1 VYRTEDVLATLGMVR
16 QHKLDVR
23 TVTMGVDLQSC
34 ATPDLDCL
42 CTQIRN
48 RLLHYAG
55 RLREVCQEVE
65 NRYGIPIVNRR
76 LAVSPIASVAAGHS
90 ATGYLAVARTL
101 DAVAAEVSVDL
112 VGGFTALVQKGWTE
126 GDRRLIASLPEVL
139 STTERVCASVNVG
152 TTAAGI
158 NMDAIVE
165 LGRMLKL
172 IAERTRQHD
181 GFGCAKLVIFAN
193 APADNPFM
201 AGAFH
206 GAGEPDCV
214 INIGVSGP
222 GVVKAAVE
230 DLIANSPSEPTLGDI
245 AEEIKSTAF
254 RVTRVG
260 ELIGREVAAR
270 LGPEVAFGI
279 VDLSLAP
286 TPQVGDS
293 VGEILQAMGVVR
305 LGAPGSTAALAL
317 LNDAV
322 KKGGSFASS
331 SVGGLSGAFVAVS
344 EDAALAQ
351 AVADGDLT
359 LAKLEAMTAVC
370 SVGLDMIAV
379 PGDTDAETLAALI
392 ADEVAIG
399 VVNHKTT
406 AVRVIPVP
414 GKSAGQH
421 AVFGGLFGKM
431 AILPIH
437 AASGSTAFVRHGGRI
452 PAPLSSLRN

>member
-1 VYRTEDVLATLGMVR
+1 MHRTEDVLATLSMIR

-23 TVTMGVDLQSC
+23 TVTMGIDLAPCSS
-34 ATPDLDCL
+34 PDVTTL
-42 CTQIRN
+42 CDRIRA
-48 RLLHYAG
+48 RLIQYAG
-55 RLREVCQEVE
+55 RLRAVCREVE
-65 NRYGIPIVNRR
+65 GRYGIPIVNRR
-76 LAVSPIASVAAGHS
+76 IALSPIGRVAAGHS
-90 ATGYLAVARTL
+90 TEGLLAVARTL
-101 DAVAAEVSVDL
+101 DAVAAEVEVDL

-126 GDRRLIASLPEVL
+126 AERRLIAALPEVL
-139 STTERVCASVNVG
+139 STTKRVCSSVNVG
-152 TTAAGI
+152 STAAGI
-158 NMDAIVE
+158 NMDAVAA
-165 LGRMLKL
+165 LGHVLKET
-172 IAERTRQHD
+172 AERTRDDD
-181 GFGCAKLVIFAN
+181 GFGCAKIVIFGN
-193 APADNPFM
+193 ATNDNPFM

-206 GAGEPDCV
+206 GQGEPDCV

-230 DLIANSPSEPTLGDI
+230 DLVAHAPSRPTLGDI

-270 LGPEVAFGI
+270 LGVAFGI

-293 VGEILQAMGVVR
+293 VGEILQAMGVSR
-305 LGAPGSTAALAL
+305 LGGPGSTAALAL

-344 EDAALAQ
+344 EDSALAK
-351 AVADGDLT
+351 AVEAGDLT

-379 PGDTDAETLAALI
+379 PGDTDAETLSALI

-399 VVNHKTT
+399 VINHKTT

-414 GKSAGQH
+414 GKKAGER
-421 AVFGGLFGKM
+421 AVFGGLFGEM
-431 AILPIH
+431 DILPIH
-437 AASGSTAFVRHGGRI
+437 AAGGSAEFVRHGGRI

>member
-1 VYRTEDVLATLGMVR
+1 MHRTEDVLSTLGMVR

-23 TVTMGVDLQSC
+23 TVTMGIDLHPC
-34 ATPDLDCL
+34 ASPDLEVL
-42 CTQIRN
+42 CSRIRE
-48 RLLHYAG
+48 RLIRYAG
-55 RLREVCQEVE
+55 RLRAVCLEVE
-65 NRYGIPIVNRR
+65 GRYGIPIVNRR
-76 LAVSPIASVAAGHS
+76 IAVSPIATVAASHS
-90 ATGYLAVARTL
+90 AEGFLAVARTL
-101 DAVAAEVSVDL
+101 DAVAAEVGVDL
-112 VGGFTALVQKGWTE
+112 VGGFSALVQKGWTE
-126 GDRRLIASLPEVL
+126 GDRRLIETLPEVL
-139 STTERVCASVNVG
+139 STTSRVCASVNVG

-158 NMDAIVE
+158 NMDAILA
-165 LGRMLKL
+165 LGGVLVDT
-172 IAERTRQHD
+172 AQRTKDHD

-193 APADNPFM
+193 APNDNPFM

-206 GAGEPDCV
+206 GPGEPDCV

-230 DLIANSPSEPTLGDI
+230 DLINHSPKNPTLGEI
-245 AEEIKSTAF
+245 AEVIKSTAF

-260 ELIGREVAAR
+260 ELIGREVASR
-270 LGPEVAFGI
+270 LGVAFGI

-331 SVGGLSGAFVAVS
+331 SVGGLSGAFIAVS
-344 EDAALAQ
+344 EDSALAA
-351 AVADGDLT
+351 AVERGDLT

-399 VVNHKTT
+399 VINHKTT

-414 GKSAGQH
+414 GKAAGER
-421 AVFGGLFGKM
+421 AVFGGLFGEM
-431 AILPIH
+431 IILPIH
-437 AASGSTAFVRHGGRI
+437 AAGGSSAFVHHGGRI

>member
-1 VYRTEDVLATLGMVR
+1 MYRTEDVLATLGMIR

-23 TVTMGVDLQSC
+23 TVTMGIDLQPC
-34 ATPDLDCL
+34 AAPDLAAL
-42 CTQIRN
+42 CARIRE
-48 RLLHYAG
+48 RLLALAG
-55 RLREVCQEVE
+55 RLRAVCREVE
-65 NRYGIPIVNRR
+65 GRYGIPIVNRR
-76 LAVSPIASVAAGHS
+76 IAVSPIASVAAGHS
-90 ATGYLAVARTL
+90 AEGYLAVARTL
-101 DAVAAEVSVDL
+101 DAVAAEVGVDL
-112 VGGFTALVQKGWTE
+112 VGGFSALVQKGWTE
-126 GDRRLIASLPEVL
+126 GDRRLIETLPTVL
-139 STTERVCASVNVG
+139 SETRRVCASVNVG

-158 NMDAIVE
+158 NMDATLA
-165 LGRMLKL
+165 LGQVLKET
-172 IAERTRQHD
+172 AERTRAHD
-181 GFGCAKLVIFAN
+181 GFGCAKLVLFAN

-222 GVVKAAVE
+222 GVVKAALE
-230 DLIANSPSEPTLGDI
+230 DLLAHAPVRPTLGDI

-270 LGPEVAFGI
+270 LGVAFGI

-305 LGAPGSTAALAL
+305 IGAPGSTAALAL

-344 EDAALAQ
+344 EDAALAK

-370 SVGLDMIAV
+370 SVGLDMVAV

-399 VVNHKTT
+399 VINHKTT
-406 AVRVIPVP
+406 AVRIIPVP
-414 GKSAGQH
+414 GKVAGER
-421 AVFGGLFGKM
+421 AVFGGLFGEM
-431 AILPIH
+431 AIVPIH
-437 AASGSTAFVRHGGRI
+437 AAGGSAAFVRHGGRI